1 MAHIFNVRSIL
12 HLHYRLGNEKYKTK
26 FVTRT
31 SNTVTWLEQFD
42 FHPLED
48 TSDAA
53 SNTLEITLHE
63 KGSGKDDTIA
73 R

>member
-1 MAHIFNVRSIL
+1 ML
-12 HLHYRLGNEKYKTK
+12 TCRLGNEKYKTK
-26 FVTRT
+26 YITRVST

-42 FHPLED
+42 FHPSED
-48 TSDAA
+48 DVA

-63 KGSGKDDTIA
+63 KGTGKDETIA